1 MEMPWNLLNSK
12 QKYLDFKITIMVS
25 FDQQFAVCPLRIIYV
40 LLLVITTIANKHDNK
55 VYS

>member
-1 MEMPWNLLNSK
+1 
-12 QKYLDFKITIMVS
+12 MVS
-25 FDQQFAVCPLRIIYV
+25 FDQKFAVCPLRIIDV